1 MVPDFSKVW
10 EIGNA
15 GNTFSP
21 DAVRIN
27 VGDTINFTIS
37 QYHNAVQVIDRTWMD
52 DGTALLPGGF
62 DVPFNGGIVYPDNLQ
77 MGTHYFVCTPHVK
90 LGMKGVIIVEEVTTD
105 IIEDQ
110 LLSDISVYPNPTTDR
125 INIKAGNDLLG
136 AIYSIA
142 DQSGRKVLTGEIS
155 EENIS
160 FDISYLSN
168 GFYFLKAGIKPENTF
183 KLIKKYNIC
192 FT

>member
-1 MVPDFSKVW
+1 M
-10 EIGNA
+10 
-15 GNTFSP
+15 
-21 DAVRIN
+21 
-27 VGDTINFTIS
+27 
-37 QYHNAVQVIDRTWMD
+37 
-52 DGTALLPGGF
+52 
-62 DVPFNGGIVYPDNLQ
+62 VYPDNLQ

-90 LGMKGVIIVEEVTTD
+90 LGMKGVIFVEEVTTD

-125 INIKAGNDLLG
+125 INIKVGNDLLG
-136 AIYSIA
+136 AIYSIT